1 MPAFGASMET
11 PSPSGDKH
19 LQLRLPSRPDSIGIV
34 RACVGAFVRGHGLSD
49 ADAIV
54 VAACHM
60 SASAV
65 LHAFRSPGAAP
76 EFEVQAEF
84 DGGCV
89 QLEITEHLA
98 DGVPSLGVDLAL
110 VERMADDVRVT
121 TPSHGERVVHAS
133 FARPRRMAV

>member
-1 MPAFGASMET
+1 GVPAFGASMET

-34 RACVGAFVRGHGLSD
+34 RACVGAFVRGHRLCG

-60 SASAV
+60 SANAV
-65 LHAFRSPGAAP
+65 LHAFRSPGAEP

-84 DGGCV
+84 DDGGV

-110 VERMADDVRVT
+110 VER
-121 TPSHGERVVHAS
+121 
-133 FARPRRMAV
+133 